1 MPYMTQMLLQSIL
14 IVLIFNLMGCSTE
27 TTQINTRSNSDEI
40 DVSSWDFGEFSE
52 DDSGFHDHPATDEEQ
67 YAIAVAT
74 FTGDGHEKAARV
86 ALSELIFAYPS
97 IGRQLK
103 VRKRSRGTVLTYGHY
118 AGYDDPAA
126 KAHIEML
133 RNATT
138 AQGRALFSQLLLTK
152 FRPMRP
158 KQSLHPNNL
167 WTIRREYPTIVP
179 IYTLEVAVWGDF
191 DSGQLPSSKRRAAA
205 EQYAS
210 ELRTKGYEAFFYH
223 NDDSELSSVTVGLFS
238 YKAIDAETGF
248 YSPEVEAM
256 LARFPQRLMNGQPV
270 LEYNDPTNHAKGTRV
285 QVPCLA
291 EVPVD

>member
-1 MPYMTQMLLQSIL
+1 
-14 IVLIFNLMGCSTE
+14 MGCSGESDTS
-27 TTQINTRSNSDEI
+27 SNAFLGSEN
-40 DVSSWDFGEFSE
+40 DVVTWDFGEISSDEHAFRIVSA
-52 DDSGFHDHPATDEEQ
+52 GDEEQ

-74 FTGDGHEKAARV
+74 FTGAGHEKDARKARTGLV
-86 ALSELIFAYPS
+86 AQYPS
-97 IGRQLK
+97 IGRKLT
-103 VRKRSRGTVLTYGHY
+103 VRKRSRGSALTYGKY
-118 AGYDDPAA
+118 SGYEDENA
-126 KAHIEML
+126 KSDLVLL
-133 RNATT
+133 RSITT
-138 AQGRALFSQLLLTK
+138 PQGRPLFSQLILTK
-152 FRPMRP
+152 FRPMQP
-158 KQSLHPNNL
+158 KQSLHPHDL

-191 DSGQLPSSKRRAAA
+191 DSGELPRVKRRSAA

-270 LEYNDPTNHAKGTRV
+270 LEYHDPSNHSMGSKV
-285 QVPCLA
+285 QAPCLA

>member
-1 MPYMTQMLLQSIL
+1 MTRIHRHCTLVVIALNLLH
-14 IVLIFNLMGCSTE
+14 CSGGSE
-27 TTQINTRSNSDEI
+27 TTSNAFI
-40 DVSSWDFGEFSE
+40 DNENDVVTWDFGEISSE
-52 DDSGFHDHPATDEEQ
+52 EHSTQDAPAPEENQ

-74 FTGDGHEKAARV
+74 FTGAGHENDARRV
-86 ALSELIFAYPS
+86 LSELMMQHPPV
-97 IGRQLK
+97 GRKLT
-103 VRKRSRGTVLTYGHY
+103 VRKRSRGSALTYGNY
-118 AGYDDPAA
+118 SGYDDPSA
-126 KAHIEML
+126 KSDLVML
-133 RNATT
+133 RRLTST
-138 AQGRALFSQLLLTK
+138 QGRALFSQLLLTK
-152 FRPMRP
+152 FRSV
-158 KQSLHPNNL
+158 QLEQGLHPHDL

-191 DSGQLPSSKRRAAA
+191 DSGELPRAKRRSAA

-210 ELRTKGYEAFFYH
+210 ELRAKGYEAFFYH

-270 LEYNDPTNHAKGTRV
+270 LEYHDPSNHARGTKV
-285 QVPCLA
+285 QAPCLA

>member
-1 MPYMTQMLLQSIL
+1 MA
-14 IVLIFNLMGCSTE
+14 FNLLHCSGDSE
-27 TTQINTRSNSDEI
+27 TTSNAFI
-40 DVSSWDFGEFSE
+40 DSENDVVTWDFGEISDDKHSNLDVSAQEE
-52 DDSGFHDHPATDEEQ
+52 DQ

-74 FTGDGHEKAARV
+74 FTGAGHESDARRGH
-86 ALSELIFAYPS
+86 SELMMQHPAV
-97 IGRQLK
+97 GRKLK
-103 VRKRSRGTVLTYGHY
+103 VRKRSRGSALTYGHY
-118 AGYDDPAA
+118 SGYDDPSA
-126 KAHIEML
+126 KSDLVML
-133 RNATT
+133 RSITT
-138 AQGRALFSQLLLTK
+138 PQGRSLFSQLLLTK
-152 FRPMRP
+152 FRSV
-158 KQSLHPNNL
+158 QSKEGLHPHDL

-191 DSGQLPSSKRRAAA
+191 DSGELPSARRRSAA

-270 LEYNDPTNHAKGTRV
+270 LEYHDPSNHAKGTKV